1 MTDIVLFGTGN
12 LGKRYIQAISKL
24 ENINLFLCDISP
36 TSLSSVKDFLAQ
48 SNISELKYDASTNTN
63 EAAAK
68 IGTNT
73 IVIVATTSNDR
84 IKILGPVIEKHPKAI
99 ICEKP
104 VTQNHKDYLELL
116 KLVKENKTK
125 SFVDFTL
132 RMQPFY
138 QKIKSE
144 ISEAKSGLFLAN
156 LPKMGL
162 ACVGIHQ
169 IDLFMWLFNLT
180 QCELKNT
187 SFIQT
192 YEQKRK
198 GFFDVTGSI
207 ELVSGNFRAFINN
220 DNFEN
225 FRTAQ
230 IITEHIV
237 YNVHEDQRIMT
248 KVKKNTAG
256 NLITD
261 NISYSFVSQYMT
273 SVINRII
280 NDDFLSIPLPDFKSS
295 YFQHKVLFDYLAKHS
310 ILDLNFT

>member
-24 ENINLFLCDISP
+24 ENVNLFLCDISP
-36 TSLSSVKDFLAQ
+36 ASLNSVKDFLAQ
-48 SNISELKYDASTNTN
+48 SSISELKYDSSTDTN
-63 EAAAK
+63 EAASNINK
-68 IGTNT
+68 NT
-73 IVIVATTSNDR
+73 IVIAATTSNDR
-84 IKILGPVIEKHPKAI
+84 IKILKPVIEKHPKAI

-104 VTQNHKDYLELL
+104 VTQNHQDYLELL
-116 KLVKENKTK
+116 QLADETKTK

-138 QKIKSE
+138 QKIKTE
-144 ISEAKSGLFLAN
+144 ISEAKSGMFLAN

>member
-24 ENINLFLCDISP
+24 ENVNLFLCDISP
-36 TSLSSVKDFLAQ
+36 ASLSSVKDFLVQ
-48 SNISELKYDASTNTN
+48 SSISELKYGTSTDTN

-68 IGTNT
+68 ISSNT

-84 IKILGPVIEKHPKAI
+84 IKILRPVIEKHPKAI

-104 VTQNHKDYLELL
+104 VTQNHEDYFELL
-116 KLVKENKTK
+116 QLADENNTK

-144 ISEAKSGLFLAN
+144 ISGVKNGMFFAN

-180 QCELKNT
+180 RCEIKNT
-187 SFIQT
+187 SFLET

-198 GFFDVTGSI
+198 GFFDVAGSI
-207 ELVSGNFRAFINN
+207 ELESGNFRAFITN

-225 FRTAQ
+225 FRTSQ
-230 IITEHIV
+230 IITEFTV
-237 YNVHEDQRIMT
+237 YNVHEDQRVMT
-248 KVKKNTAG
+248 KVKKNPTG
-256 NLITD
+256 NLISE

-273 SVINRII
+273 SVISSIV
-280 NDDFLSIPLPDFKSS
+280 NDDFDSIPLPDFKSS

-310 ILDLNFT
+310 IKDLNFT